1 MEREGRDILFT
12 LLRTTTVKPIRPIA
26 IALLGLLVL
35 QTASA
40 QKRGSVFPT
49 TGRGVEHAIDSILS
63 GMTLPEK
70 IGQLVQYTGGWSTGP
85 TGQQTIN
92 LEQRNII
99 RSGGAGSFLNV
110 TGAAETHE
118 LQRIAVEESRA
129 RIPLIFGLDVIHGF
143 KTTFPIPLAEAASW
157 DPAAVELSARIGA
170 REAASSGIQWT
181 FAPMVDIARDPR
193 WGRIAEG
200 SGEDTYLGS
209 VMAAARVRGFQGTRL
224 DDPSSIVACV
234 KHYAAYGAAE
244 GGRDYNTVD
253 MSEQTLRDVYLPPFK
268 AALDAGA
275 GTFMASFNEINGVPS
290 SGSRFLLTTVLRDEW
305 KFNGFVVS
313 DWGSIGELIPHGYA
327 ANPGHAAELAL
338 NAGLDMDMES
348 RAYRDS
354 LASLITQKRVTV
366 ATVDESVRRIL
377 RIKFRL
383 GLFNDPYHGCTPAN
397 ETATLRHP
405 SHIAAAR
412 SVARS
417 SIVLLKNQ
425 NNLLP
430 LSARTGAIAVIGP
443 LAQNHRDPV
452 GTWAGPT
459 DTNNVVTVL
468 DGIQETAPGAMIM
481 YAPGCSID
489 GADTAGFSAALAIA
503 RKADVVV
510 MAMGEAETMS
520 GEASCRSSLGLPG
533 KQLELLK
540 AVQATGKPVVLVLM
554 NGRPLA
560 LPWEAEHVPAIVET
574 WFLGHET
581 GHAIADVLFG
591 AYAPTGRLPASFPR
605 TTGQV
610 PVYYAHK
617 NTGRPSND
625 TVHYTSR
632 YLDVVSTPLYP
643 FGYGLTYTTFGY
655 SDLALTGAKL
665 RVTDSL
671 KVRVTVKNT
680 GARAGD
686 EVVQM
691 YVRDDVGSLTRPV
704 RELKAYRRIHL
715 AAGEA
720 TTVTLSIPVTDLAF
734 TGGDMKRRVEPGT
747 FTVFVGPHAAQ
758 GLEGQFEVMAQ

>member
-1 MEREGRDILFT
+1 M
-12 LLRTTTVKPIRPIA
+12 TTVKSIRSIA
-26 IALLGLLVL
+26 VILLGLLVL
-35 QTASA
+35 QVAPA
-40 QKRGSVFPT
+40 QKRGPAYPT
-49 TGRGVEHAIDSILS
+49 TGRGVEHAIDSILA
-63 GMTLPEK
+63 GLTLQEK

-92 LEQRNII
+92 QEQRSII
-99 RSGGAGSFLNV
+99 RAGGAGSLLNV
-110 TGAAETHE
+110 TGAAETRE
-118 LQRIAVEESRA
+118 LQRIATQESRA

-157 DPAAVELSARIGA
+157 DVAAVENSARISA
-170 REAASSGIQWT
+170 REAASSGIHWT

-209 VMAAARVRGFQGTRL
+209 LMAAARVRGFQGTRL

-253 MSEQTLRDVYLPPFK
+253 ISEQTLRDVYLPPFK

-290 SGSRFLLTTVLRDEW
+290 SGSKFLLTTVLRDEW
-305 KFNGFVVS
+305 KFDGFVVS
-313 DWGSIGELIPHGYA
+313 DWGSIGEMIPHGYA

-348 RAYRDS
+348 HAFRDS
-354 LASLITQKRVTV
+354 LASLIAQKRVTM
-366 ATVDESVRRIL
+366 ATLDESVRRVL

-383 GLFNDPYHGCTPAN
+383 GLFNDPYHGCTSAT
-397 ETATLRHP
+397 EAATLRHP

-430 LSARTGAIAVIGP
+430 LSAKTGAIAVLGP

-459 DTNNVVTVL
+459 DTNNVVTL
-468 DGIQETAPGAMIM
+468 LEGIQQATPGAMIM

-489 GADTAGFSAALAIA
+489 GTDTAGFAAALAIA

-510 MAMGEAETMS
+510 MAMGEAEAMS
-520 GEASCRSSLGLPG
+520 GEASCRSFIGLPG
-533 KQLELLK
+533 RQLELIQ
-540 AVQATGKPVVLVLM
+540 AVHATGKPVVLVLM

-560 LPWEAEHVPAIVET
+560 IPWEAEHLPAIVET

-591 AYAPTGRLPASFPR
+591 AYAPTGRLPACFPR

-610 PVYYAHK
+610 PIFYAYK
-617 NTGRPSND
+617 NTGRPYND

-632 YLDVVSTPLYP
+632 YLDLPSTPLYP

-655 SDLALTGAKL
+655 SDLTVATPKV

-686 EVVQM
+686 ETVQL

-704 RELKAYRRIHL
+704 RELKAFQRVHL

-720 TTVTLSIPVTDLAF
+720 ATLTLAIPISELGF
-734 TGGDMKRRVEPGT
+734 TGGDMKRRVEPGS
-747 FTVFVGPHAAQ
+747 FTVFVGPHSAQ
-758 GLEGQFEVMAQ
+758 GLEGRFEVTAQ